1 MQSQG
6 QVGRV
11 HQSQQERTRE
21 GKGAGGVWRGGRGGE
36 GFGGR
41 GSSVE
46 EHLVGALGEALRVT
60 DKQAQ
65 VQKPRDKERV
75 LGRGGFEVGQ

>member
-1 MQSQG
+1 M
-6 QVGRV
+6 
-11 HQSQQERTRE
+11 
-21 GKGAGGVWRGGRGGE
+21 WRGGRGGE